1 MMNADGAT
9 SSAVQRTRGS
19 ADGRAGL
26 APLPDGR
33 FCYLARTADEINIM
47 LSDADG
53 SNTKQLAT
61 GFEYLEEL
69 RADPLGRFLIFS
81 TLKGGKNH
89 MVRLDFEDGRV
100 TQLTSGDSVEID
112 STVSPDGKYL
122 TYDSSSVIEGAQAFA
137 LKRVPVE
144 GGDPV
149 TIKASGCYIPTYSPD
164 GSMLSCVAMGKTEVL
179 VVSATDGA
187 SIQSFQLPP
196 AAEWNFGIGWT
207 PDGSGLVYIVTENGV
222 SNIEVQPRD
231 GSKPRRLT
239 NFTSGFIYRYAFS
252 PDGSRLYLSRGY
264 PTKDVILIQN
274 FR

>member
-1 MMNADGAT
+1 MNADGST

-33 FCYLARTADEINIM
+33 ICYLARNADEINIM
-47 LSDADG
+47 VSDADG

-69 RADPLGRFLIFS
+69 RADPAGKFVIFS
-81 TLKGGKNH
+81 AVKDSKNH
-89 MVRLDFEDGRV
+89 MFRLDLEGGGV
-100 TQLTSGDSVEID
+100 TQLTSGNTTEID

-122 TYDSSSVIEGAQAFA
+122 AYDSAAVVDGAQVFS
-137 LKRVPVE
+137 LKRVPSS

-149 TIKASGCYIPTYSPD
+149 TIKSSGCYIPTYSPD
-164 GSMLSCVAMGKTEVL
+164 GSMLTCIAQAETRVL

-187 SIQSFQLPP
+187 LIESFQLP
-196 AAEWNFGIGWT
+196 AVAEWNFGIGWT
-207 PDGSGLVYIVTENGV
+207 PDGSGLVYIVTENGT
-222 SNIEVQPRD
+222 SNIEIQPRD
-231 GSKPRRLT
+231 GGKPRKLT

-252 PDGSRLYLSRGY
+252 SDGSKIYRARGY
-264 PTKDVILIQN
+264 PLRDVCLIKN